1 MKKLILILAAFSL
14 LVPAYAQGR
23 GGGQSVK
30 QKVKVGKV
38 FETQNIET
46 RRVVGFVTTVSRV
59 ELTTRISADLE
70 KVGFKDGDHV
80 EKGQMLYQFDDVR
93 YAAAVKNAEAKLAEV
108 KARLIYAEKNYDR
121 TNELYKKDAASKDA
135 METTLSSL
143 AACRAELLAAEAN
156 LVTAQDDLKHT
167 RIYAPISGRIG
178 ATNYTVGNYLTPS
191 SGVLATIIQS
201 QPIRVVFSM
210 SNRDYANM
218 FGGRE
223 DNLKKEARIRIRLAN
238 GSYFDEDGAVEFINN
253 EANQRTDSIQIY
265 SRFENKAR
273 RLIPNNAVTVELSH
287 KVGKLVPAV
296 LPSAVM
302 HDAES
307 AYVYVVKDN
316 KVERRN
322 VELGRST
329 AEAQLTLR
337 GLEKG
342 DLVVTDGTHKVLP
355 GMEIIPEY
363 DKTADKDGV
372 K

>member
-59 ELTTRISADLE
+59 EITTRISADLE

-135 METTLSSL
+135 METTLSTL

-178 ATNYTVGNYLTPS
+178 KSAFTEGNLITPQGGKLTDIEMISPIHVRFSLSERVFRRDFGGMEGIRKQAVIRLELADGTLYEENARVSLVDNKINATTNTITVWAAFQNLDQQLIPGGFVT
-191 SGVLATIIQS
+191 VLAS
-201 QPIRVVFSM
+201 
-210 SNRDYANM
+210 AKA
-218 FGGRE
+218 E
-223 DNLKKEARIRIRLAN
+223 KEFL
-238 GSYFDEDGAVEFINN
+238 
-253 EANQRTDSIQIY
+253 
-265 SRFENKAR
+265 
-273 RLIPNNAVTVELSH
+273 
-287 KVGKLVPAV
+287 AV
-296 LPSAVM
+296 LPSALI
-302 HDAES
+302 AEEDG
-307 AYVYVVKDN
+307 YCVYALDSDNRVVRKPV
-316 KVERRN
+316 KT
-322 VELGRST
+322 GGT
-329 AEAQLTLR
+329 APGGLQIILE
-337 GLEKG
+337 GLENSERII
-342 DLVVTDGTHKVLP
+342 VDGTHKATP
-355 GMEIIPEY
+355 GERVTPVAP
-363 DKTADKDGV
+363 TAQ
-372 K
+372 